1 MRIFKLLQWLGSG
14 CLLFAAPA
22 ESAMVAGSEFLSE
35 WNLIVFD
42 NLDSRAKIEG
52 RAFVGGESR
61 YRDGDDKSDGDDK
74 AGELR
79 SGESGKVG
87 DAQGADYTEELF
99 RQREE
104 LMRAAQGL
112 SENLRSLA
120 ATGKASIEGETLRI
134 SGAAKEN
141 VFELSLDAFDK
152 IGELRLDIP
161 DGSTLVLNVAGK
173 SGTIS
178 GKFDGSGLGKD
189 SQLIWNFF
197 EAEDLRFES
206 DFYGT
211 VLSPY
216 ASLRNDG
223 SVEGTLVASSLD
235 QRGALR
241 MGGAQ
246 GFQQDISPV
255 ETVSVAPEPAS
266 WLMMIIGFGLVGN
279 ILRRYPIHAQAT
291 AFHLGK
297 IPCRS

>member
-1 MRIFKLLQWLGSG
+1 
-14 CLLFAAPA
+14 
-22 ESAMVAGSEFLSE
+22 
-35 WNLIVFD
+35 
-42 NLDSRAKIEG
+42 
-52 RAFVGGESR
+52 
-61 YRDGDDKSDGDDK
+61 
-74 AGELR
+74 
-79 SGESGKVG
+79 
-87 DAQGADYTEELF
+87 
-99 RQREE
+99 
-104 LMRAAQGL
+104 MRAAQGL